1 MYGLRNLHHTDRICI
16 QTYTR
21 HCWLTRGG
29 LASVILISSAFFL
42 LVNTGRRTLFI
53 FLPRSESCLCTSSA
67 DLWSLNKPNGC
78 ICLTN
83 TNLLLILWLDDFCRH
98 TRQHLF
104 QRVDEHEHSAT
115 GKHLWSIS
123 YSVAAWPSG
132 LGAGFSR
139 RRWLRCGFESRCGHF
154 RFLCTF
160 FLFSFRFFVHI
171 FSLWLIFLY
180 SHPRNSF
187 LVYVETGVLARSYWL
202 GI

>member
-29 LASVILISSAFFL
+29 LASVILISSVFFL
-42 LVNTGRRTLFI
+42 LVNIGRRTLFI
-53 FLPRSESCLCTSSA
+53 FLPRSESCLRTSSA
-67 DLWSLNKPNGC
+67 DLWSLNKPSGC

-83 TNLLLILWLDDFCRH
+83 TNLLLILWH
-98 TRQHLF
+98 THRHLF
-104 QRVDEHEHSAT
+104 QRIDEHEHTAI

-123 YSVAAWPSG
+123 YSAAAWPIG

-139 RRWLRCGFESRCGHF
+139 RRWSRCGFESRCGHF

-160 FLFSFRFFVHI
+160 FSV
-171 FSLWLIFLY
+171 
-180 SHPRNSF
+180 
-187 LVYVETGVLARSYWL
+187 
-202 GI
+202 